1 MEVAEYVLKCIDMVL
16 DTIKY
21 ISMYITIPI
30 VSALIGTYWGAKRIN
45 KYNENQRNII
55 RDIAKRAIGI
65 FKKYAQKDK
74 TYKMAEEEFNAD
86 FLISEKR
93 AILVA
98 LHKLGIPISIP
109 VSGEFT
115 IKSVQFLDVNIN
127 IKELED
133 IEKQISN
140 GYIDN
145 LFFID
150 VEMYFNKDLK
160 IRTLRSLAKKYVNII
175 MRHSNIS
182 DDGKCVDFNGKDWC
196 EHFSPFEVNAL
207 LVFRMKTLDEKYYD
221 NKHNIIQ
228 EKIDTLL
235 KEIDNGLCDM
245 YLETDINVY
254 NNIIVQRN
262 LAEFNMAQAQKLLAE
277 QENTHVVSLGENIS
291 R

>member
-1 MEVAEYVLKCIDMVL
+1 MDVVE
-16 DTIKY
+16 
-21 ISMYITIPI
+21 YITMYMVVPI
-30 VSALIGTYWGAKRIN
+30 ISAIIGTYWGARRLN
-45 KYNENQRNII
+45 KYNEDQKNTIRNL
-55 RDIAKRAIGI
+55 AKRAIEI
-65 FKKYAQKDK
+65 FKKYAKKDK
-74 TYKMAEEEFNAD
+74 TYKMAEEEFNTD
-86 FLISEKR
+86 FLISEKS

-115 IKSVQFLDVNIN
+115 IKNIQFLDININ
-127 IKELED
+127 LKELLE

-150 VEMYFNKDLK
+150 VETYFNKDLK
-160 IRTLRSLAKKYVNII
+160 IRTLRSLAKKYVNTI
-175 MRHSNIS
+175 MRYSSIS
-182 DDGKCVDFNGKDWC
+182 DDGKFVDFSGKDWC

-235 KEIDNGLCDM
+235 KDIDNGLCDM

-262 LAEFNMAQAQKLLAE
+262 LAELNMAQAQKLLAE
-277 QENTHVVSLGENIS
+277 QENTHVASIEENIS